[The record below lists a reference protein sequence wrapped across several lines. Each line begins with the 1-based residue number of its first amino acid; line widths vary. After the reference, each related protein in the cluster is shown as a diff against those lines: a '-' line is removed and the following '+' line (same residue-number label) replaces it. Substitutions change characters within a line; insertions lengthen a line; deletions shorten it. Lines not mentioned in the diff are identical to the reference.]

1 MLRIALAVATVVV
14 ILDQL
19 SKWLVRDVIMQPPQ
33 VIEITS
39 FFNLVITYN
48 KGISF
53 GLFGGGGGNW
63 QPWFFTVLALC
74 IVSALLLWVRHQ
86 SGRTIAIACGLIVGG
101 AVGNVIDRIRLNAV
115 IDFLDFHLG
124 TWHWPAFNV
133 ADSTIL
139 LGVALLLIDNLLPR
153 REMRKIEK

>member
-1 MLRIALAVATVVV
+1 MLRLALVVASVVLL
-14 ILDQL
+14 LDQL
-19 SKWLVRDVIMQPPQ
+19 SKWLVKDVIMQPPQ
-33 VIEITS
+33 VIEVTS

-53 GLFGGGGGNW
+53 GLFGGSGSW

-74 IVSALLLWVRHQ
+74 IVTALLVWVRHQ
-86 SGRTIAIACGLIVGG
+86 SGRTIAIACGLVVGG
-101 AVGNVIDRIRLNAV
+101 AIGNVIDRIRFNAV

-124 TWHWPAFNV
+124 SWHWPAFNV

-139 LGVALLLIDNLLPR
+139 VGVALLLIDNLLPQ
-153 REMRKIEK
+153 REMSKIEK